1 MNFIFNSGIVR
12 ETSAILILY
21 MGTILGGYGHGF
33 SAISIPDIKN
43 EMRKLGI
50 KLNGFESRQM
60 IFIIKYLSLDFFW
73 EKTFN
78 K

>member
-1 MNFIFNSGIVR
+1 MNFIFKSGIVR

-50 KLNGFESRQM
+50 KLNGF
-60 IFIIKYLSLDFFW
+60 
-73 EKTFN
+73 
-78 K
+78 